1 MDEITVVVVEKANA
15 VMTITSDELKMIE
28 EVRAKKARE
37 ELVESYRN
45 EIADLL
51 NRMNADNIRLQCIGN
66 KGVVTSCSKLSTGQ
80 PVDAIRII

>member
-1 MDEITVVVVEKANA
+1 MDEITVVVVKETNA
-15 VMTITSDELKMIE
+15 VMVITSDELKMIE